1 MFDEYLNSE
10 HDVLTVPSLLVVCP
24 AFGFCYIRLSST
36 QRNRIRSSNIWSVQ
50 FGAPVRGVSSLK
62 AWTSSGESR
71 PPPRVLRLRLLAP
84 RVALSR
90 CHTFWKPGHTR
101 DMDNVLSLG

>member
-1 MFDEYLNSE
+1 MFDEYLNNE
-10 HDVLTVPSLLVVCP
+10 RDVLTAPSLLVVCP

-36 QRNRIRSSNIWSVQ
+36 QRNRIRSSDIWSTQ
-50 FGAPVRGVSSLK
+50 PGALVRGVSSLK

-71 PPPRVLRLRLLAP
+71 PPRCLRLRLLAP

-90 CHTFWKPGHTR
+90 CHTFRKPGHTG
-101 DMDNVLSLG
+101 DTGGVLSPG